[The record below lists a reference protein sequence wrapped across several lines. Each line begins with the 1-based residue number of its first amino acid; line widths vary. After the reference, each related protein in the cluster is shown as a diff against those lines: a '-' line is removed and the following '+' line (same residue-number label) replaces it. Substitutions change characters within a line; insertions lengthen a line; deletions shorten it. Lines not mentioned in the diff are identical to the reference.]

1 MKSKIFYDFVLWAI
15 PRFHRADAEQ
25 KQQQPYIA
33 YFLDTRSGQTPSNPA
48 LENSVRTITPSA
60 DNSEQAAHP
69 YTRH

>member
-15 PRFHRADAEQ
+15 PRFHRAGTEQ
-25 KQQQPYIA
+25 QQQPHIA
-33 YFLDTRSGQTPSNPA
+33 YFLDTRLGQTASNPA
-48 LENSVRTITPSA
+48 PESAVRTIALPA